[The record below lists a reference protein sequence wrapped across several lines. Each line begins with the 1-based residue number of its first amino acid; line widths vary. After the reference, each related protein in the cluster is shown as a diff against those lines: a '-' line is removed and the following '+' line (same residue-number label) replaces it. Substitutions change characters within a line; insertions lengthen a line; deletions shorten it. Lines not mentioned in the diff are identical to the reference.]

1 MWRSMYIPSLIIMPL
16 PPPPRLTDT
25 ANSLLPDAAVIG
37 NDLSPIQP
45 VYVPPNLHFE
55 IDDCEQ
61 EWPFPH
67 NHFDLVHIRNL
78 SGAVRDWKKLYA
90 QAFRCVCV
98 GPTRNKMRNNMERR
112 DEDIL

>member
-1 MWRSMYIPSLIIMPL
+1 MWQSMHTHLESLHFIRHL
-16 PPPPRLTDT
+16 LTI
-25 ANSLLPDAAVIG
+25 ANSLLPNAAVIG

-67 NHFDLVHIRNL
+67 NHFDLVHIRNM
-78 SGAVRDWKKLYA
+78 SSAVRDWKKLYA

-98 GPTRNKMRNNMERR
+98 GPTRKK
-112 DEDIL
+112 

>member
-1 MWRSMYIPSLIIMPL
+1 MWQSTNTTSQACFSFN
-16 PPPPRLTDT
+16 LTDT
-25 ANSLLPDAAVIG
+25 ANSLLPKAAVIG

-61 EWPFPH
+61 EWPFPQ
-67 NHFDLVHIRNL
+67 NYFNLIHIRNL

-98 GPTRNKMRNNMERR
+98 GPTRKR
-112 DEDIL
+112 